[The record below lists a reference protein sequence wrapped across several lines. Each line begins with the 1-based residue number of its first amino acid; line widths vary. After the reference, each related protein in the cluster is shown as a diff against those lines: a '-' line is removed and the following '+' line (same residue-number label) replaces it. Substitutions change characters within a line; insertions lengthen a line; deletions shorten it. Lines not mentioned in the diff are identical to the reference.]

1 MGDIYI
7 YIYCI
12 GVCKYNSTF
21 PACFSVR
28 LFAHYLLRVHAANKT
43 KKTEF
48 FDIQQRLG
56 FFRFSHFHGRLSCRS
71 VSSSAKHLGF
81 RLTLR
86 HRKQL
91 GQTEAQ

>member
-43 KKTEF
+43 KKPSFLTFSKDSVF
-48 FDIQQRLG
+48 FG
-56 FFRFSHFHGRLSCRS
+56 FPISM
-71 VSSSAKHLGF
+71 VD
-81 RLTLR
+81 
-86 HRKQL
+86 
-91 GQTEAQ
+91 